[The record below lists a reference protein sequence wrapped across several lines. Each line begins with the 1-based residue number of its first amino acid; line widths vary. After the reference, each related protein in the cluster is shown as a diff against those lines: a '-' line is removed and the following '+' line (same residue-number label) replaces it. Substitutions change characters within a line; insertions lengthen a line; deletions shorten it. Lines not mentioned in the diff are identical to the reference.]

1 MATPIDDPLRS
12 TFGTCCLV
20 LLVSKSHPLTKENGL
35 RTPVYG
41 LTGGIAS
48 GKSTVLELFDQLG
61 IETRDTD
68 QLARQVVDPG
78 SHGAHAL
85 EQAIGSQYFVDGTL
99 NRRLLRQDMYQSAS
113 LKQQV
118 ESVVHPLV
126 RAAVTA
132 WIASDTNS
140 PYRILCSPLL
150 IETEQHQTLDGV
162 IVVDAPETC
171 QLTRGAQRDN
181 DSTARV
187 QQIIDSQLPRLTRL
201 EHATYVIDNSNDLT
215 SLTNQ
220 VNALH
225 ETLTHD

>member
-1 MATPIDDPLRS
+1 M
-12 TFGTCCLV
+12 
-20 LLVSKSHPLTKENGL
+20 

-68 QLARQVVDPG
+68 QLARQGVDPG
-78 SHGAHAL
+78 SPGAHAL

-99 NRRLLRQDMYQSAS
+99 NRRLLRQDMYQSTS

-126 RAAVTA
+126 RAAITA

-140 PYRILCSPLL
+140 P
-150 IETEQHQTLDGV
+150 
-162 IVVDAPETC
+162 
-171 QLTRGAQRDN
+171 
-181 DSTARV
+181 
-187 QQIIDSQLPRLTRL
+187 
-201 EHATYVIDNSNDLT
+201 
-215 SLTNQ
+215 
-220 VNALH
+220 
-225 ETLTHD
+225 

>member
-1 MATPIDDPLRS
+1 MATSFDDPLRS
-12 TFGTCCLV
+12 TFSSCCLV
-20 LLVSKSHPLTKENGL
+20 LLVSKSHPLAKENSL
-35 RTPVYG
+35 TTPVYG

-48 GKSTVLELFDQLG
+48 GKSTVLEIFTRLG

-78 SHGAHAL
+78 SPGAQVL
-85 EQAIGSQYFVDGTL
+85 EQTISSKYFMDGAL
-99 NRRLLRQDMYQSAS
+99 NRRLLRQEMYQSPY
-113 LKQQV
+113 LKQKV

-132 WIASDTNS
+132 WIASETDS

-150 IETEQHQTLDGV
+150 IETQQHETLDGV
-162 IVVDAPETC
+162 IVVDAPETY

-187 QQIIDSQLPRLTRL
+187 QQIIDTQLLSLARL

-225 ETLTHD
+225 EVLKDD

>member
-1 MATPIDDPLRS
+1 MATQIDDPLRS
-12 TFGTCCLV
+12 TFGNCCLV

-35 RTPVYG
+35 RTPV
-41 LTGGIAS
+41 TGGIAS

-118 ESVVHPLV
+118 ESVIHPLV

-150 IETEQHQTLDGV
+150 IET
-162 IVVDAPETC
+162 
-171 QLTRGAQRDN
+171 
-181 DSTARV
+181 
-187 QQIIDSQLPRLTRL
+187 QLPRLTRL
-201 EHATYVIDNSNDLT
+201 KHATYVIDNSNDLT
-215 SLTNQ
+215 SLNNQ

-225 ETLTHD
+225 ETLKHD

>member
-1 MATPIDDPLRS
+1 
-12 TFGTCCLV
+12 
-20 LLVSKSHPLTKENGL
+20 
-35 RTPVYG
+35 
-41 LTGGIAS
+41 
-48 GKSTVLELFDQLG
+48 
-61 IETRDTD
+61 
-68 QLARQVVDPG
+68 
-78 SHGAHAL
+78 
-85 EQAIGSQYFVDGTL
+85 
-99 NRRLLRQDMYQSAS
+99 
-113 LKQQV
+113 
-118 ESVVHPLV
+118 VVHPLV

>member
-1 MATPIDDPLRS
+1 MATPIHDPVRF
-12 TFGTCCLV
+12 TFGNCRLV
-20 LLVSKSHPLTKENGL
+20 LLVSKSHPLPKENGL

-78 SHGAHAL
+78 SPGAQAL
-85 EQAIGSQYFVDGTL
+85 EQAIGSKYFTDGVL
-99 NRRLLRQDMYQSAS
+99 NRRLLRQEMYQSIS
-113 LKQQV
+113 LKQKV

-132 WIASDTNS
+132 WIAGDTSS

-150 IETEQHQTLDGV
+150 IETEQHEALNGV
-162 IVVDAPETC
+162 IVVDAPETH

-181 DSTARV
+181 NSTTRI
-187 QQIIDSQLPRLTRL
+187 QQIIDSQLPRLFRL
-201 EHATYVIDNSNDLT
+201 EHASYVIDNSNDLT

-220 VNALH
+220 VKALH
-225 ETLTHD
+225 ETLIHD

>member
-1 MATPIDDPLRS
+1 MATPIDDSLWS
-12 TFGTCCLV
+12 TFGNCCLV

-35 RTPVYG
+35 KTPVYG

-78 SHGAHAL
+78 SPGADAL
-85 EQAIGSQYFVDGTL
+85 EQAIGSKYFSDSAL
-99 NRRLLRQDMYQSAS
+99 NRRLLRQKLYQSVR

-118 ESVVHPLV
+118 EAVVHPLV

-150 IETEQHQTLDGV
+150 IETEQHKTLDGV

-171 QLTRGAQRDN
+171 QLTRGAKRDN

-187 QQIIDSQLPRLTRL
+187 QQIIDTQLPRLTRL